1 MKVDGGVALDLVKS
15 AESAKEA
22 EAAGYSGAW
31 TAETNHDPFFPLLLA
46 AEHTQRI
53 ELGTSIAVAFARNP
67 MTLANIGWD
76 LQSYSKGR
84 FILGLGSQIKPHITK
99 RFSMEW
105 SHPAA
110 RMREMIMAIR
120 AIWDTWENGTPLNFR
135 GDFYTHTLMT
145 PFFTPDRADL
155 AGFGTPKI
163 FLAGVGE
170 LMTEVAGEVC
180 DGFIC
185 HGFTTEK
192 YLREVTLL
200 ALERGRA
207 KAGKTMEGFEV
218 VGPSFIVT
226 GNTEPEMQQA
236 AAGTR
241 QQIAFYGSTPAYR
254 GVLDIHG
261 WGGLQEELN
270 SLSKQGQ
277 WVEMGNLINDEILN
291 TFAVVGSPE
300 QVAPELKRRYDDV
313 IQRISFYAPYK
324 SDPERWR
331 RVFSALPSW
340 VDRGLGRAR
349 RTRISVE
356 LGCRAQRTL
365 EFGHARRGCN
375 GFDCVP
381 QFQRLVAP
389 RNLRD
394 DGSEETAF
402 VGCAG
407 TERENRR
414 ADTLACTRKCE
425 IRLFAQDRI
434 EVFVVGAVCPVGI
447 ETCTREHVDEEEGR
461 VVEEAVALAVVVQ
474 RGADGGVQGADRL
487 VAGLFARICRC
498 TKDATACSVG
508 GTPRFAVGA
517 VADFF
522 VDHPQRNEPPSDVVI
537 ALCAHLFDPTG
548 RDPRPR
554 AHRVEKELEVTH
566 E

>member
-1 MKVDGGVALDLVKS
+1 MKVDGGVALDLGKS
-15 AESAKEA
+15 AESAKET
-22 EAAGYSGAW
+22 EAAGYTGAW

-110 RMREMIMAIR
+110 RMREMILAIR

-192 YLREVTLL
+192 YLREVTIPAL
-200 ALERGRA
+200 ARGRA

-226 GNTEPEMQQA
+226 GNNEDEMSQA

-261 WGGLQEELN
+261 WGGLQDELN
-270 SLSKQGQ
+270 GLSKQGK
-277 WVEMGNLINDEILN
+277 WVEMGGLITDEILN

-331 RVFSALPSW
+331 RV
-340 VDRGLGRAR
+340 
-349 RTRISVE
+349 I
-356 LGCRAQRTL
+356 
-365 EFGHARRGCN
+365 
-375 GFDCVP
+375 
-381 QFQRLVAP
+381 
-389 RNLRD
+389 
-394 DGSEETAF
+394 
-402 VGCAG
+402 
-407 TERENRR
+407 
-414 ADTLACTRKCE
+414 ADL
-425 IRLFAQDRI
+425 Q
-434 EVFVVGAVCPVGI
+434 
-447 ETCTREHVDEEEGR
+447 
-461 VVEEAVALAVVVQ
+461 
-474 RGADGGVQGADRL
+474 
-487 VAGLFARICRC
+487 
-498 TKDATACSVG
+498 S
-508 GTPRFAVGA
+508 
-517 VADFF
+517 
-522 VDHPQRNEPPSDVVI
+522 
-537 ALCAHLFDPTG
+537 
-548 RDPRPR
+548 
-554 AHRVEKELEVTH
+554 
-566 E
+566 